1 MKSYPKPDRSDYK
14 PNTSKSAHDDAID
27 VGWDEGFLSDAR
39 PYRAECW
46 AESGITMVTFFFS
59 TQGLETST
67 VAQIM
72 EILKNNGLIKPLNDH
87 IYVTAMPMN
96 DATGNDLWSV
106 NIVVGDENQVYLA
119 DQLMLRPY
127 S

>member
-14 PNTSKSAHDDAID
+14 VNTSKSAHDEVID

-67 VAQIM
+67 VAQLM
-72 EILKNNGLIKPLNDH
+72 EILKNGGLIKPLNDTIH
-87 IYVTAMPMN
+87 ATAMLMR